1 MQSHTFTRRT
11 WPVQRPLQGLIC
23 AIGLLSSLH
32 TTAQAQEV
40 YRIVGP
46 DGRVTFS
53 DRPPVSSTAQSN
65 TLGKLKATGG
75 DEQAQLPLVLRQTLA
90 KFPVTLYTNNRCA
103 PCDTG
108 RSLLQGRGIPFVE
121 KTVNTSLD
129 VAALQNLAGQTSL
142 PFLTVGA
149 QHITG
154 FLDTEWTQYL
164 NAAGYPES
172 SKLPVTYR
180 RAPAMPL
187 VAEEKA
193 TTPAVAA
200 PTPNAA
206 TAPSPA
212 RPVTNPNN
220 PAGIQF

>member
-1 MQSHTFTRRT
+1 MQSQTFTPTRSA
-11 WPVQRPLQGLIC
+11 QRSLQGLIC
-23 AIGLLSSLH
+23 ALGLMSGLH
-32 TTAQAQEV
+32 TTTQAQEV
-40 YRIVGP
+40 YRIVEP
-46 DGRVTFS
+46 SGRVTFS
-53 DRPPVSSTAQSN
+53 DRPPVSSSTQSN

-75 DEQAQLPLVLRQTLA
+75 DEQALLPLALRQAAA

-121 KTVNTSLD
+121 KTVNTQQD
-129 VAALQNLAGQTSL
+129 VTALQNLAGQTSL

-149 QHITG
+149 QHIAG
-154 FLDTEWTQYL
+154 FLAAEWTQYL
-164 NAAGYPES
+164 NAAGYPEHS
-172 SKLPVTYR
+172 ALPASYH

-193 TTPAVAA
+193 TAPVAPAPAPNTAA
-200 PTPNAA
+200 
-206 TAPSPA
+206 APSPA
-212 RPVTNPNN
+212 RPAVNPNN